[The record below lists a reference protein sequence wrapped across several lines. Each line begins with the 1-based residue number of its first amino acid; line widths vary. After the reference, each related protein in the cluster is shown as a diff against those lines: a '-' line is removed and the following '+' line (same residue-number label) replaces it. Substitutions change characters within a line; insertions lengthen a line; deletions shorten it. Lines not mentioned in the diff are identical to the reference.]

1 MNNFENI
8 LDDAIIL
15 LKDIGIGNK
24 FFESSEMLSLVE
36 SANIIS
42 SDNEEA
48 FCNENEL
55 SVFLLEGMISIMK
68 EKALED
74 NDSGFYATPDGR
86 LITSV
91 SASQD
96 GLQEEALNLI
106 QSARG
111 GEVID
116 IYQEILQE
124 INLHCPTCSCDT
136 EIMNYEEVI
145 EKRESYLNKLK
156 DVLGKQE

>member
-1 MNNFENI
+1 MNNFENV
-8 LDDAIIL
+8 LDDAIDL
-15 LKDIGIGNK
+15 LKGIGINNR
-24 FFESSEMLSLVE
+24 FFETTEMLSLVE

-42 SDNEEA
+42 ADNKEA
-48 FCNENEL
+48 FCNGSEL
-55 SVFLLEGMISIMK
+55 SIFLLEGFVSIMK
-68 EKALED
+68 EKSLEEE
-74 NDSGFYATPDGR
+74 NSGFYATPDGR

-96 GLQEEALNLI
+96 GFQEEALNLI

-116 IYQEILQE
+116 IYQEILQG